1 MKQNI
6 LYSVFALLLGLS
18 IVSCNSSGEKGTV
31 VIETEMGEIHI
42 RLYDETPKHK
52 ENFLKLAREGFYN
65 DLLFHRVIEGFMVQ
79 GGDPDS
85 KNATAEK
92 MLGNGG
98 PGYQIEAEI
107 LPQFY
112 HKRGALAA
120 ARLGDEMNPER
131 QSSGSQFYIV
141 QGKTF
146 SAEDM
151 KQMAEQKGLQ
161 QMQRL
166 QREFIN
172 RPENS
177 WYMQLD
183 FERLQKENMDS
194 LQMVGQQ
201 MQAKFDAEYG
211 KPTPYTFNDV
221 QMKAYTTEGGA
232 PFLDGEY
239 TVFGEVI
246 SGMDVVDKIAAVEKG
261 EADRPKKDIKMKVR
275 VIE

>member
-6 LYSVFALLLGLS
+6 LFSVFALLLGIG
-18 IVSCNSSGEKGTV
+18 IVSCGSSGEKGTV

-52 ENFLKLAREGFYN
+52 ENFLKLAREGYYN
-65 DLLFHRVIEGFMVQ
+65 DLLFHRVIEGFMLQ

-85 KNATAEK
+85 KGATAEK
-92 MLGNGG
+92 VLGNGG
-98 PGYQIEAEI
+98 PGYELEAEI

-120 ARLGDEMNPER
+120 ARLGDEMNPDR
-131 QSSGSQFYIV
+131 KSSGSQFYVV
-141 QGKTF
+141 QGKAF
-146 SAEDM
+146 SQEEM

-161 QMQRL
+161 QMQKL
-166 QREFIN
+166 QRDFIN

-201 MQAKFDAEYG
+201 MQAKFDAEFG
-211 KPTPYTFNDV
+211 KPEPYSFNET

-261 EADRPKKDIKMKVR
+261 ESDRPKLDIKMKVR